1 MDEMNLKNGTLEMGE
16 KKQEI
21 KLKDSQTTLEISKKS
36 NRKLVIGIITLIL
49 GLATLIGGVAF
60 LIITLTKG
68 PKVQDAEY
76 LVEVGSWQR
85 EDEPS
90 VVWNFTEIG
99 KGSLTTN
106 EHKNDYD
113 FIWAM
118 DGNKLKIE
126 TEWLYTIDDD
136 FEYKLKDGKL
146 VLDDKIVFVPVS

>member
-1 MDEMNLKNGTLEMGE
+1 MNLKNGTLEMGE